1 MATITISKETCDNMV
16 IIISELLKRDQERVK
31 LLKKERERKPYT
43 PLDDIETLNLLELR
57 VLNNFVNA
65 VERVEKSSNDVQ
77 SSNIIQSSNGI
88 QSSNIIQPQ
97 KKSNKILKSCYY
109 DLECKNEKCPFFHPS
124 GQSPKKSN
132 KLKIPKP
139 CRHGTTCI
147 NPECWFEHPSKTK
160 I

>member
-1 MATITISKETCDNMV
+1 MLAFILSG
-16 IIISELLKRDQERVK
+16 LLKSNK
-31 LLKKERERKPYT
+31 LDL
-43 PLDDIETLNLLELR
+43 IQLELQ